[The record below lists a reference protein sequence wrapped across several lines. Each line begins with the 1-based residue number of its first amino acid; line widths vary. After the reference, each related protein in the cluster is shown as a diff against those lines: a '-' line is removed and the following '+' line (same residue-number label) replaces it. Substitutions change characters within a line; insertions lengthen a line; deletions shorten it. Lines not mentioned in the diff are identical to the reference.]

1 MQVKHEKNYRDDTKK
16 LRDFLYH
23 VPHCEYNATRKKI
36 VEACMIQQYTLANW
50 LSGNSRIPALAK
62 QKINEVTG
70 QEIF

>member
-1 MQVKHEKNYRDDTKK
+1 
-16 LRDFLYH
+16 
-23 VPHCEYNATRKKI
+23 
-36 VEACMIQQYTLANW
+36 MIQQYTLANW